1 MIESGMFFFK
11 SRLFIQYF
19 RLKFQILTRIVAQGA
34 GFIWQGEA
42 VNEGIS
48 GQLILA
54 NESDI

>member
-1 MIESGMFFFK
+1 
-11 SRLFIQYF
+11 
-19 RLKFQILTRIVAQGA
+19 VAQGA

>member
-1 MIESGMFFFK
+1 MVESRMFLLQ

-54 NESDI
+54 YESDL